1 MNKKIVV
8 LLIVTFIISY
18 FLFSKVSDILK
29 PQPLSKSDVQT
40 YIEQL
45 YTGDIK
51 SIVMDDEEAIVS
63 FTTKEGFYEV
73 NVHLESGRPSNLTLV
88 HQFVEQPVGEQPSID
103 EQVTEPTKQTR
114 ISEQQAIQIAL
125 KEQPGIVDNVKF
137 KKTDDG
143 GLYEIEIEHGD
154 YETTFIIH
162 AVTGKIL
169 SVQFDD

>member
-1 MNKKIVV
+1 M

-88 HQFVEQPVGEQPSID
+88 HH
-103 EQVTEPTKQTR
+103 
-114 ISEQQAIQIAL
+114 L
-125 KEQPGIVDNVKF
+125 
-137 KKTDDG
+137 
-143 GLYEIEIEHGD
+143 
-154 YETTFIIH
+154 
-162 AVTGKIL
+162 
-169 SVQFDD
+169 